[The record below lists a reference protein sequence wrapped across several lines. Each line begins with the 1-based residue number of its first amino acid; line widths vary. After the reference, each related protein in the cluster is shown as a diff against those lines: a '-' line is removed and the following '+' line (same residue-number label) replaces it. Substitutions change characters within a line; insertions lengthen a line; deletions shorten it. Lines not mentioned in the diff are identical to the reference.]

1 MKALLSVFDKTDL
14 EVIGRALE
22 TAGFELVSTGNT
34 HRSLEEAGLEARQV
48 SDLTGFP
55 EMLGGRVKTLHP
67 GIHGGILALRDN
79 PGHVRELNENGIGL
93 IDVVVSN
100 LYPFVDAVSRPDAT
114 LQDALENIDIGGPTL
129 IRASAKNFPHV
140 LIVVDP
146 FDYGWLAERLAEGPG
161 AVSPVSIE
169 ERRALAQKAF
179 QHVAAYDTAITRY
192 LNEGDPL
199 SGTEITFGY
208 RRVSELRYGENPHQ
222 SGALYGDP
230 LEPGGIAGASQLHGR
245 PLSFNNIL
253 DADAAWR
260 AVKDFEDTAVAVIKH
275 SNPCGLAVHP
285 DQPTAYRRAFEGDTV
300 SAYGGIV
307 SFNRPVQTGSARAMR
322 GVFYEVVVA
331 PGYDRE
337 ALEVLTKRK
346 NLRVLEVRPTRGGSG
361 ALDVRLVS
369 GGALVQTTDVLD
381 EDPAAWRIVTER
393 HPTDREMAD
402 LAFAW
407 KVAKHVKSNA
417 IVVAKDLA
425 LLGMGAGQPNRV
437 NSVRLSLGAAG
448 AGSEGSVLASDAL
461 MPFADN
467 VETAGEAGVAA
478 VVQPGG
484 SIRDDEVIAEADRR
498 GMTMVF
504 TGVRHFR
511 H

>member
-79 PGHVRELNENGIGL
+79 PGHVRELTDNGIGL

-146 FDYGWLAERLAEGPG
+146 SEYGWLAERLAEGPG
-161 AVSPVSIE
+161 AVSME

-222 SGALYGDP
+222 SGALYRDP

-307 SFNRPVQTGSARAMR
+307 SFNRPVQTESARAMR
-322 GVFYEVVVA
+322 GVFYEVVIA
-331 PGYDRE
+331 PGYTPE
-337 ALEVLTKRK
+337 ALALLKRRRS
-346 NLRVLEVRPTRGGSG
+346 LRVIQRSKISNGAPTYDLRPVTDG
-361 ALDVRLVS
+361 L
-369 GGALVQTTDVLD
+369 LVQTPDVGQD
-381 EDPAAWRIVTER
+381 DASRWKVVTER
-393 HPTDREMAD
+393 APTDREMRD
-402 LAFAW
+402 LEFAW
-407 KVAKHVKSNA
+407 KAAKHVKSNA
-417 IVVAKDLA
+417 IVLA
-425 LLGMGAGQPNRV
+425 SDRSLVGMGAGQPNRV
-437 NSVRLSLGAAG
+437 TSVFLALRAA
-448 AGSEGSVLASDAL
+448 ADRAEGSVLASDAFF
-461 MPFADN
+461 PFADN
-467 VETAGEAGVAA
+467 VITAYDGGVSAII
-478 VVQPGG
+478 QPGG
-484 SIRDDEVIAEADRR
+484 SIRDQDSIDAANAH
-498 GMTMVF
+498 GMAMVF
-504 TGVRHFR
+504 TGTRHFR